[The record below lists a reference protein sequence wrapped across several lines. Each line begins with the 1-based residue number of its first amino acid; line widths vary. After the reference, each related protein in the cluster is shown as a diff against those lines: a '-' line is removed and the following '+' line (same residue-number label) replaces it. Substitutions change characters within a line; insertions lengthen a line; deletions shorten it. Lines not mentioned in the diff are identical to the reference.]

1 MLRNLVQSRDT
12 SYNLKQMIGP
22 EDIHETPK
30 MNQTPILILG
40 IASLLLVIVGFIS
53 YRDYVNAKADD
64 RIRKVE
70 EKLSQLVSA
79 QPPVAPTS
87 INPAPTSINPA
98 PPVINPEIE
107 ELRRQLEAMK
117 VQAESIKV
125 QTEKNKQLVEENSM
139 KMDRVLSADPGS
151 LKEPFN
157 PNQSSRPGIGTLP
170 PPGIKDDLTIPDY
183 VRNSVAAPPGGSRYA
198 NENVE
203 PSEVEK
209 KIKSTPAIGNIVSY
223 DEGWNLV
230 TINAGTSNGVKKDQR
245 YSIRRGSELLGI
257 VKISEVFPTVSNAN
271 IVTNNRAFE
280 GALKPKAGDD
290 IIAYDPF

>member
-1 MLRNLVQSRDT
+1 
-12 SYNLKQMIGP
+12 MIGP

-30 MNQTPILILG
+30 KNQTPILILG

-70 EKLSQLVSA
+70 EKLSQLANTQV
-79 QPPVAPTS
+79 PVAPNS
-87 INPAPTSINPA
+87 INTA

-107 ELRRQLEAMK
+107 ELRRQLDEMK

-125 QTEKNKQLVEENSM
+125 QTEKNKLLVEENSM
-139 KMDRVLSADPGS
+139 KVDRVLNAGPGN
-151 LKEPFN
+151 LKEPLN
-157 PNQSSRPGIGTLP
+157 PDQSSRPGIGTLP
-170 PPGIKDDLTIPDY
+170 PPGINDDLTIPDY
-183 VRNSVAAPPGGSRYA
+183 IRNSVAAPPGGNRYA

-203 PSEVEK
+203 TSEMEK

-223 DEGWNLV
+223 DESWNLV

-290 IIAYDPF
+290 IISYDPF